1 VIDLQLDGGG
11 TMMVAEGVFDRAY
24 NEALVHQAVVAFL
37 AGARGGTRAQKS
49 RSDVAGGGRKPWR
62 QKGTG
67 NARAGSNRSPLWRGG
82 GRAFAARPRNFAKK
96 VNRKMYRGALRSLLS
111 ELYRRGCLHIVE
123 ELSVPEP
130 KTKLLVGKLRD
141 YDFDS
146 VLIVTPEPDENIML
160 AANNLPG
167 VGVLPANRLDPVNLM
182 RFGNILASRVA
193 VEKIQKWL
201 A

>member
-1 VIDLQLDGGG
+1 MVELQLEGGG
-11 TMMVAEGVFDRAY
+11 SMKVAEGVFDCAY

-37 AGARGGTRAQKS
+37 AGARSGTRAQKS

-67 NARAGSNRSPLWRGG
+67 NARAGTNRSPLWRGG
-82 GRAFAARPRNFAKK
+82 GRAFAGRPRNFAKK

-123 ELSVPEP
+123 ELSVAEP
-130 KTKLLVGKLRD
+130 KTRLLAGKLQD
-141 YDFDS
+141 YDFES
-146 VLIVTPEPDENIML
+146 VLIVTPEPDENLVL

-167 VGVLPANRLDPVNLM
+167 VGVLPATRLDPVNLL
-182 RFGNILASRVA
+182 RFRHILAPRGA
-193 VEKIQKWL
+193 VEKIQEWL

>member
-1 VIDLQLDGGG
+1 
-11 TMMVAEGVFDRAY
+11 MKVAEGVFDRAY

-123 ELSVPEP
+123 ELSVAEP
-130 KTKLLVGKLRD
+130 KTKLLAGKLQD
-141 YDFDS
+141 YDFES
-146 VLIVTPEPDENIML
+146 VLIVTPEPDENLVL

-167 VGVLPANRLDPVNLM
+167 VGVLPATRLDPVNLM
-182 RFGNILASRVA
+182 RFQHILAPRGA
-193 VEKIQKWL
+193 VEKIQEWL

>member
-1 VIDLQLDGGG
+1 MIELRLDGGG
-11 TMMVAEGVFDRAY
+11 SMKVAEGVFDSDY

-37 AGARGGTRAQKS
+37 AGARSGTRAQKS

-123 ELSVPEP
+123 ELTVAEP
-130 KTKLLVGKLRD
+130 KTRLLAGKLRD
-141 YDFDS
+141 YDFES
-146 VLIVTPEPDENIML
+146 VLIVTPEPDENLVL

-167 VGVLPANRLDPVNLM
+167 VGVLPATRLDPVNLL
-182 RFGNILASRVA
+182 RFGHVLAARGA
-193 VEKIQKWL
+193 VEKIQEWL

>member
-1 VIDLQLDGGG
+1 MVELQLEGGG
-11 TMMVAEGVFDRAY
+11 SMKVAEGVFDRAY
-24 NEALVHQAVVAFL
+24 NESLVHQAVVSFL
-37 AGARGGTRAQKS
+37 AGARSGTRAQKS

-67 NARAGSNRSPLWRGG
+67 NARAGTNRSPLWRGG

-96 VNRKMYRGALRSLLS
+96 VNRKMYRGALCSLLS

-123 ELSVPEP
+123 ELTVAEP
-130 KTKLLVGKLRD
+130 KTRLLAGKLQD
-141 YDFDS
+141 YDFES
-146 VLIVTPEPDENIML
+146 VLIVTPEPDENLVL

-167 VGVLPANRLDPVNLM
+167 VGVLPATRLDPVNLL
-182 RFGNILASRVA
+182 RFQHILAPRGA
-193 VEKIQKWL
+193 VEKIQEWL